1 MQWGIYCRNKR
12 SRKITGQ
19 LITMANIQKV
29 IIILDIIL
37 TIINSTDLKMKLWYN
52 CLKKDWGF
60 FRMTDTR
67 DNGISFIRVVSMFII
82 IATHFITEID
92 SISFMGQITN
102 AAVNTFLL
110 ISAYLFSKKDILK
123 PSQWLGKRLKRIL
136 IPFYVYLI
144 VFFLYKVIVGQFEI
158 SVFLIYSFNLQG
170 VLGKTEG
177 IGHLW
182 FITTIMF
189 CYLITPLLDKY
200 KDRFINNTKTQRTLA
215 IAALLTIWIM
225 ITYLVNVTIGIIVGY
240 LVFFT
245 ICYLLSLVVNINI
258 SNKGFL
264 LLTSIT
270 FLAQVAR
277 LLFRMTMEGTLTYNV
292 IVFCISNGILGVFLF
307 IVLYKFNKVYNSQL
321 VQKVVNYFD
330 NISYEMYITH
340 YAFIVGPF
348 TIWGISDSLL
358 VNILLVLAAT
368 YLSAVLLNKASNY
381 ILSDSGTKLLTN

>member
-1 MQWGIYCRNKR
+1 
-12 SRKITGQ
+12 
-19 LITMANIQKV
+19 
-29 IIILDIIL
+29 
-37 TIINSTDLKMKLWYN
+37 
-52 CLKKDWGF
+52 
-60 FRMTDTR
+60 MTDTR

-123 PSQWLGKRLKRIL
+123 PTQWLGKRLKRIL
-136 IPFYVYLI
+136 IPFYIYLI

-158 SVFLIYSFNLQG
+158 SVFLIYLFNLQG

-200 KDRFINNTKTQRTLA
+200 KDRFINNTKTQRTL
-215 IAALLTIWIM
+215 IILALVVIWIM
-225 ITYLVNVTIGIIVGY
+225 ITYLTNVTIGTNVGY
-240 LVFFT
+240 LVFFA
-245 ICYLLSLVVNINI
+245 ICYLLSLVANINI
-258 SNKGFL
+258 RNKNFL
-264 LLTSIT
+264 
-270 FLAQVAR
+270 FLAVIAFFAQVVR
-277 LLFRMTMEGTLTYNV
+277 LLFKITMDGTLTYTV
-292 IVFCISNGILGVFLF
+292 IIFGISNGLLGIFLF
-307 IVLYKFNKVYNSQL
+307 VLLYKPKNIYNNQSVLKVI
-321 VQKVVNYFD
+321 NYFD

-348 TIWGISDSLL
+348 TIWGGSDSLL
-358 VNILLVLAAT
+358 VNILLVLTAT

-381 ILSDSGTKLLTN
+381 ILSDS